1 MNNMIIPLTL
11 VEQAVLSVLVRNFV
25 FEMRDGPETK
35 VEDIVTILSEAQGG
49 RGERLRITYENP
61 SIRIIVTYPL
71 FIQVLSFGW
80 YISVN
85 KIYAQTSKTQ

>member
-35 VEDIVTILSEAQGG
+35 VEDIVTILRRPKVE
-49 RGERLRITYENP
+49 GEEGFALPMRIRRYE
-61 SIRIIVTYPL
+61 S
-71 FIQVLSFGW
+71 
-80 YISVN
+80 
-85 KIYAQTSKTQ
+85 